1 MLVFIV
7 LSIAATLAVG
17 GVLMFSL
24 KQARKAHEELLET
37 FRQIAAPRA
46 EEPVAAPRGAHLRLV
61 YSAD

>member
-7 LSIAATLAVG
+7 LSIAATLTVG

-24 KQARKAHEELLET
+24 RQARKAHEELLEA
-37 FRQIAAPRA
+37 FRQMAAPRA
-46 EEPVAAPRGAHLRLV
+46 EEPPATPRGAHLRLV